1 MGNGSRSGLALRR
14 MTQSAA
20 AMLGFFVVGYLVSRS
35 ANLAW
40 AGIAGVAGA
49 AVGWTTVSWF
59 RAWRQH
65 DEWL

>member
-1 MGNGSRSGLALRR
+1 

-20 AMLGFFVVGYLVSRS
+20 AMLGFFVVGYLVARS